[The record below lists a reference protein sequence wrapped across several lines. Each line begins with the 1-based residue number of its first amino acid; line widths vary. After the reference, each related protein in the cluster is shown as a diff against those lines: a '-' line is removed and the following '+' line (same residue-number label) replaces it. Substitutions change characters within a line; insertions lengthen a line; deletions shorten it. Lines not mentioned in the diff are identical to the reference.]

1 MKWTRL
7 AATSAVIATFIAF
20 AAVTSSATEKS
31 TSDESVRRLA
41 AGDLRYQGKTLN
53 HWLKIIHDRDE
64 EWMSVAF
71 DAIRSLGPQA
81 SIAVPELT
89 RIVAAPFDPVQIG
102 KDSEETIASKLYDIE
117 IRSEAIDALASIGEA
132 AAPSAAAVVQWA
144 LTLRVLPGETITREE
159 DEQFIELTALDAQ
172 YRMGVIMT
180 VKRFG
185 SPAVPTLKR
194 LLKTPDGEKR
204 KFVVATLGE
213 EALNIAVDLL
223 KSYDCEGQQLGIAIL
238 SDLNPVV
245 PGVYLEE
252 IKKTR
257 ACRADL
263 ESGNQSL
270 LDGTN

>member
-7 AATSAVIATFIAF
+7 VAEVAIVATFFVFTTING
-20 AAVTSSATEKS
+20 SAKEKS

-64 EWMSVAF
+64 AWMSVAF

-89 RIVAAPFDPVQIG
+89 RVVAAPFKPVEIG
-102 KDSEETIASKLYDIE
+102 KDSQETIASKLYDIE
-117 IRSEAIDALASIGEA
+117 VRSEAIDALASIGEA
-132 AAPSAAAVVQWA
+132 AAPSTASVVQWA

-172 YRMGVIMT
+172 YRMGVIMA

-185 SPAVPTLKR
+185 TAAAPALKR
-194 LLKTPDGEKR
+194 LLKSPDAEKR
-204 KFVVATLGE
+204 KFVVAALGE
-213 EALNIAVDLL
+213 EALNIAAELL
-223 KSYDCEGQQLGIAIL
+223 KSYDCEGQQLAIAIL
-238 SDLNPVV
+238 GDLNPLV
-245 PGVYLEE
+245 PGVY
-252 IKKTR
+252 
-257 ACRADL
+257 
-263 ESGNQSL
+263 
-270 LDGTN
+270 